1 VSRDTDLQGPSPEE
15 INLRSADEVVLD
27 PRAASPSLRS
37 VPLQKSTST
46 QRPILSASLTTF
58 STSPLPK
65 GSPVEARNN
74 LASRYPVFELQ
85 PPDEI
90 AHRDLLALASV
101 DRYRTIC

>member
-1 VSRDTDLQGPSPEE
+1 MSRNTDLQGPSPEE

-46 QRPILSASLTTF
+46 QGPILSASLTTF
-58 STSPLPK
+58 GISPFPK
-65 GSPVEARNN
+65 GSPIEACNN
-74 LASRYPVFELQ
+74 LASRYPLFELQ
-85 PPDEI
+85 SPDET
-90 AHRDLLALASV
+90 ARRDLRALASV